1 MKFKIIIASIGI
13 AITLITTIVLSLGN
27 QNESKQEN
35 IAMQN
40 DFIAENNLQENLLE
54 NKQES
59 VQESTSNNITDVNE
73 ENQIKSDNSATESN
87 SSTTKSE
94 ALKVQD
100 KSEIKEQVKN
110 NSNTSQINVKKET
123 KIEQKQEE
131 PKVQETETKAEEKT
145 PTTPTKS
152 DLSYWCAE
160 GGKHHV
166 AGDGANEH
174 GYYNTW
180 DDAYTAFEN
189 YTKGWASV
197 QYKISQCACGKFY
210 FWAIQ

>member
-1 MKFKIIIASIGI
+1 MTPLVSEKRTNKIVGK
-13 AITLITTIVLSLGN
+13 
-27 QNESKQEN
+27 QNGESR
-35 IAMQN
+35 
-40 DFIAENNLQENLLE
+40 
-54 NKQES
+54 
-59 VQESTSNNITDVNE
+59 
-73 ENQIKSDNSATESN
+73 
-87 SSTTKSE
+87 
-94 ALKVQD
+94 
-100 KSEIKEQVKN
+100 EQVRRYIRLTFLIPEILDMVDEKK
-110 NSNTSQINVKKET
+110 NVKKET

-131 PKVQETETKAEEKT
+131 PKVQETETKTEEKT

-166 AGDGANEH
+166 AGDRANEH

>member
-1 MKFKIIIASIGI
+1 MKLKIIIASICI
-13 AITLITTIVLSLGN
+13 AITLVTTMVLSSIN
-27 QNESKQEN
+27 QNKSKQED
-35 IAMQN
+35 IATQN

-59 VQESTSNNITDVNE
+59 IQESTSNNIADVNE

-87 SSTTKSE
+87 SRTTKSD

-110 NSNTSQINVKKET
+110 NSNASQINVKKET

-131 PKVQETETKAEEKT
+131 PKVQETETKTEEKT

-166 AGDGANEH
+166 TGDGANEH
-174 GYYNTW
+174 GYYDTW
-180 DDAYTAFEN
+180 DDAHTAFEN
-189 YTKGWASV
+189 YTKGWAFV

>member
-40 DFIAENNLQENLLE
+40 DFIAENNLKENLLE

-59 VQESTSNNITDVNE
+59 IQESTSNNIADVNE
-73 ENQIKSDNSATESN
+73 EYQIRSDNSTKESN
-87 SSTTKSE
+87 SKTTKSK
-94 ALKVQD
+94 ALKVQG

-110 NSNTSQINVKKET
+110 NSNASQKNAKKET

-131 PKVQETETKAEEKT
+131 PKVQETETKTEEKT

>member
-13 AITLITTIVLSLGN
+13 AITLITSFGLYSSK
-27 QNESKQEN
+27 QNESKQED
-35 IAMQN
+35 ITMQN
-40 DFIAENNLQENLLE
+40 DVITENNLQENLQE
-54 NKQES
+54 NEQNNIQEN
-59 VQESTSNNITDVNE
+59 TSNNLTEANE
-73 ENQIKSDNSATESN
+73 ENQFENN
-87 SSTTKSE
+87 NSTTEINSTTTQKGTLKAQNKSE
-94 ALKVQD
+94 T
-100 KSEIKEQVKN
+100 KEHVKN
-110 NSNTSQINVKKET
+110 NTNASQINVKKET

-131 PKVQETETKAEEKT
+131 PKVQETETKTEEKT
-145 PTTPTKS
+145 STTPTKS

-174 GYYNTW
+174 GYYDTW
-180 DDAYTAFEN
+180 DDAHTAFEN

-197 QYKISQCACGKFY
+197 QYKISQCACGMFY

>member
-1 MKFKIIIASIGI
+1 MKLKIIIASICI
-13 AITLITTIVLSLGN
+13 AITLVTTMVLSSIS
-27 QNESKQEN
+27 QNESKQED

-40 DFIAENNLQENLLE
+40 DFIAENNLKENLLE

-59 VQESTSNNITDVNE
+59 IQESTSNNIADVN
-73 ENQIKSDNSATESN
+73 
-87 SSTTKSE
+87 
-94 ALKVQD
+94 KVQG

-110 NSNTSQINVKKET
+110 NSNASQKNAKKET

-131 PKVQETETKAEEKT
+131 PKVQETETKTEEKT